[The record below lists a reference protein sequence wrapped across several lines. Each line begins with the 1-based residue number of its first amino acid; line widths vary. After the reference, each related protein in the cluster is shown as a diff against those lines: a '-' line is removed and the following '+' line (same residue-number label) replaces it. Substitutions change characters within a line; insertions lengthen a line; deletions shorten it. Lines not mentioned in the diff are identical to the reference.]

1 MKLCTKLVQWLT
13 LAGLFFAAWTSLI
26 FEILPVQLSHAMYRV
41 VLILPLYLLIC
52 FGSYSLATIG
62 YRLTTFNDCEG
73 ASDELVAVRKKQIEE
88 CLPTFF
94 SNAGGETGE
103 GGFDKERTKILAGP
117 FTPLFHYI
125 FHVQNHD
132 NKQVTKQAESIYMFL
147 IFVVIFF

>member
-73 ASDELVAVRKKQIEE
+73 ASDELVAEV
-88 CLPTFF
+88 
-94 SNAGGETGE
+94 
-103 GGFDKERTKILAGP
+103 
-117 FTPLFHYI
+117 
-125 FHVQNHD
+125 
-132 NKQVTKQAESIYMFL
+132 KQAREDLTKKGLKF
-147 IFVVIFF
+147 